1 MILHRVEFTTK
12 RGCVQDALAL
22 LKTASN
28 RPGSLHVRQ
37 RICTRCI
44 GRFDTIILEIEF
56 SSLADLEV
64 SWAAWFAS
72 PEGAEFNKKW
82 FELTEPGATDQV
94 WTISEW

>member
-1 MILHRVEFTTK
+1 MILHRLEFTSK
-12 RGCVQDALAL
+12 RGCLQEAVAW
-22 LKTASN
+22 LKTMAK

-44 GRFDTIILEIEF
+44 GRFDTIVLEIEF
-56 SSLADLEV
+56 KSLADLET

-72 PEGAEFNKKW
+72 PEGAAFNKRW
-82 FELTEPGATDQV
+82 FELTESGATDQV